1 LPRRR
6 SQISVKGTDGV
17 TSVAGTATSVLFGI
31 GATASEEIAASS
43 WRRRRRRRRNDGG
56 RGAGGE
62 SRWTWQ
68 FARQALVP
76 HSSVRSEPTDAHS
89 QCSTATSDPAAFSDK
104 RADQAEFS

>member
-1 LPRRR
+1 
-6 SQISVKGTDGV
+6 VKGTDGV

-68 FARQALVP
+68 FGRQLWCRTRRCGANRPTRTRRVLQQLPIRPTFQTKVLIKQ
-76 HSSVRSEPTDAHS
+76 SSH
-89 QCSTATSDPAAFSDK
+89 
-104 RADQAEFS
+104 